1 MPDISRRG
9 QLMPN
14 SPIRKL
20 VPLAEKAIRK
30 GVKVYRLNIGQPDIL
45 TSPNAIHAI
54 QTYNVNI
61 IDYGHS
67 AGNESL
73 RKKFADYYKKI
84 NIPLEYEDIL
94 ITTGAS
100 EAITLTL
107 LTCLNAGDEI
117 IVPEPFY
124 ANYFSFATATDVEV
138 IPVTSSIESGF
149 ALPPIEAFEK
159 KITPRTK
166 AIIICNP
173 NNPTGYLY
181 SREELEQLRDM
192 VRKHDLFFICDE
204 VYRDL
209 CYDGGIFTSAM
220 QIEGIEKNLILIDSV
235 SKRYSAT
242 GLRVGVLASRNRDLL
257 QTALKFCQARLCPPN
272 IGQVAAEAALDSPP
286 EYLEY
291 VFNEFLERRNFVV
304 DALNNIEGV
313 FCPLPKGSFYVMV
326 KLPVDDAEKFSMWML
341 EEFEYKK
348 QTVMLAPGSGFY
360 YNTSLGKQEVRIA
373 YVLKLQDLQ
382 NAVECLQQGLESYPG
397 RISPET
403 TVDHAKIRLTKSI

>member
-1 MPDISRRG
+1 MPNISTRG

-20 VPLAEKAIRK
+20 VPLAEEASRK
-30 GVKVYRLNIGQPDIL
+30 GRTVYRLNIGQPDIL
-45 TSPNAIHAI
+45 TSPNAIEAI
-54 QTYNVNI
+54 KNMHSTV

-73 RKKFADYYKKI
+73 RRKFTEYYKK
-84 NIPLEYEDIL
+84 LGVDLDYRDIL

-124 ANYFSFATATDVEV
+124 ANYFSFATASDVEV

-149 ALPPIEAFEK
+149 ALPPIEEFEK
-159 KITPRTK
+159 RITPRTR

-181 SREELEQLRDM
+181 SRAELEQLRDL
-192 VRKHDLFFICDE
+192 VKKHDLFFLCDE
-204 VYRDL
+204 VYREL
-209 CYDGGIFTSAM
+209 CYDGGEFVSAM
-220 QIEGIEKNLILIDSV
+220 QLTGIEQNLILIDSV

-242 GLRVGVLASRNRDLL
+242 GLRVGVLASRNRELL
-257 QTALKFCQARLCPPN
+257 NTALKFCQARLCPPN
-272 IGQVAAEAALDSPP
+272 LGQVAAEAALDSSQ
-286 EYLEY
+286 EYLDY
-291 VFNEFLERRNFVV
+291 VFNSFLERRDFIVK
-304 DALNNIEGV
+304 ALNDIPGV
-313 FCPLPKGSFYVMV
+313 FCPMPKGAFYVMA
-326 KLPVDDAEKFSMWML
+326 KLPVDDADKFAMWML
-341 EEFEYKK
+341 EEFEYQG

-360 YNTSLGKQEVRIA
+360 FNTDLGRQEVRIA
-373 YVLKLQDLQ
+373 YVLNLDDTRK
-382 NAVECLQQGLESYPG
+382 AMECLRHGLEAYPG
-397 RISPET
+397 R
-403 TVDHAKIRLTKSI
+403 V

>member
-1 MPDISRRG
+1 MPEISKRG

-20 VPLAEKAIRK
+20 VPLAEEAAQR
-30 GVKVYRLNIGQPDIL
+30 GCTVYRLNIGQPDIL
-45 TSPNAIHAI
+45 TSPNALEAI
-54 QTYNVNI
+54 RNISNNI

-73 RKKFADYYKKI
+73 RRKFTAYYKKI
-84 NIPLEYEDIL
+84 GVELDYKDIL

-124 ANYFSFATATDVEV
+124 ANYFSFATASDVEV
-138 IPVTSSIESGF
+138 VPVTSSIESGF
-149 ALPPIEAFEK
+149 ALPPISDFERM
-159 KITPRTK
+159 ITPRTR

-181 SREELEQLRDM
+181 SKEELGQLRDL
-192 VRKHDLFFICDE
+192 VKKHDLFFLCDE
-204 VYRDL
+204 VYREL
-209 CYDGGIFTSAM
+209 CYDGGTFTSAM
-220 QIEGIEKNLILIDSV
+220 QLEGIEKNLILIDSV

-242 GLRVGVLASRNRDLL
+242 GLRVGVLASKNRELL

-272 IGQVAAEAALDSPP
+272 LGQVAAEAALDSPP
-286 EYLEY
+286 EYLDY
-291 VFNEFLERRNFVV
+291 VYNEFLERRNFIVP
-304 DALNNIEGV
+304 ALNDIPGV
-313 FCPLPKGSFYVMV
+313 FCPMPKGAFYVMA
-326 KLPVDDAEKFSMWML
+326 KLPVDDAEKFAIWML
-341 EEFEYKK
+341 QEFEYQK

-360 YNTSLGKQEVRIA
+360 FNTDFGKQEVRIA
-373 YVLKLQDLQ
+373 YVLNQEDLKK
-382 NAVECLQQGLESYPG
+382 AMECLRAGLAVYPG
-397 RISPET
+397 R
-403 TVDHAKIRLTKSI
+403 TV

>member
-1 MPDISRRG
+1 MPQISNRG

-20 VPLAEKAIRK
+20 VPLAEEAIRR
-30 GVKVYRLNIGQPDIL
+30 GCTVYRLNIGQPDIL
-45 TSPNAIHAI
+45 TSPNALQAI
-54 QTYNVNI
+54 RNIDSTI

-73 RKKFADYYKKI
+73 RRKFTEYYKKI
-84 NIPLEYEDIL
+84 GIDLDYQDIL

-124 ANYFSFATATDVEV
+124 ANYFSFATASDVEV

-149 ALPPIEAFEK
+149 ALPLISEFEK
-159 KITPRTK
+159 KITSRTR

-181 SREELEQLRDM
+181 SKKELEQLRDL
-192 VRKHDLFFICDE
+192 VKKHDLFFLCDE
-204 VYRDL
+204 VYREL
-209 CYDGGIFTSAM
+209 CYDGGEFTSAM
-220 QIEGIEKNLILIDSV
+220 NIEGIEQNLILIDSV

-242 GLRVGVLASRNRDLL
+242 GLRVGVLASRNRELL

-272 IGQVAAEAALDSPP
+272 LGQLAAEAALDSPQ
-286 EYLEY
+286 EYLDY
-291 VFNEFLERRNFVV
+291 VYNSFLERRNYIVK
-304 DALNNIEGV
+304 ALNSINGV
-313 FCPLPKGSFYVMV
+313 FCPTPRGAFYVMV
-326 KLPVDDAEKFSMWML
+326 KLPVDDAEKFSTWML
-341 EEFEYKK
+341 QEFEYHK

-360 YNTSLGKQEVRIA
+360 FNTDLGRQEVRIA
-373 YVLKLQDLQ
+373 YVLNLDDLK
-382 NAVECLQQGLESYPG
+382 NAMECLRFGLEAYPG
-397 RISPET
+397 
-403 TVDHAKIRLTKSI
+403 KNQ

>member
-1 MPDISRRG
+1 MPNISKRG

-20 VPLAEKAIRK
+20 VPHAEEAGKR
-30 GVKVYRLNIGQPDIL
+30 GCTVYRLNIGQPDIL
-45 TSPNAIHAI
+45 TSPNALEAI
-54 QTYNVNI
+54 RNIDSKI

-73 RKKFADYYKKI
+73 RRKFTEYYKTI
-84 NIPLEYEDIL
+84 GVDLDYQDIL

-124 ANYFSFATATDVEV
+124 ANYFSFATASDVIV
-138 IPVTSSIESGF
+138 VPVTSSIESGF
-149 ALPPIEAFEK
+149 ALPPISEFEK
-159 KITPRTK
+159 KITDRTR

-181 SREELEQLRDM
+181 SKEELGQLRDL
-192 VRKHDLFFICDE
+192 VKKHDLFFLCDE
-204 VYRDL
+204 VYREL
-209 CYDGGIFTSAM
+209 CYDGGEFTSAM
-220 QIEGIEKNLILIDSV
+220 QLEGIEKNLILIDSV

-242 GLRVGVLASRNRDLL
+242 GLRVGVLASRNRELL

-272 IGQVAAEAALDSPP
+272 LGQLAAEAALDSPR
-286 EYLEY
+286 EYLDY
-291 VFNEFLERRNFVV
+291 VYNEFLERRNFVV
-304 DALNNIEGV
+304 KALNDIKGV
-313 FCPLPKGSFYVMV
+313 FCPVPRGAFYVMA
-326 KLPVDDAEKFSMWML
+326 KLPVDDAEKFAMWML
-341 EEFEYKK
+341 QEFDYQK

-360 YNTSLGKQEVRIA
+360 FNTDLGRQEVRIA
-373 YVLKLQDLQ
+373 YVLNLNDLKK
-382 NAVECLQQGLESYPG
+382 AMECLRYGLEAYPG
-397 RISPET
+397 RINQ
-403 TVDHAKIRLTKSI
+403 

>member
-1 MPDISRRG
+1 MPNISNRG

-20 VPLAEKAIRK
+20 VPLAEEAGKR
-30 GVKVYRLNIGQPDIL
+30 GCTVYRLNIGQPDIL
-45 TSPNAIHAI
+45 TSPNALEAI
-54 QTYNVNI
+54 RNIDSKI

-73 RKKFADYYKKI
+73 RRKFTDYYKSI
-84 NIPLEYEDIL
+84 GVDLDYQDIL

-124 ANYFSFATATDVEV
+124 ANYFSFATASDVIV
-138 IPVTSSIESGF
+138 VPVTSSIESGF
-149 ALPPIEAFEK
+149 ALPPISEFEK
-159 KITPRTK
+159 RITNRTR

-181 SREELEQLRDM
+181 SKEELEQLRDL
-192 VRKHDLFFICDE
+192 VKKHDLFFLCDE
-204 VYRDL
+204 VYREL
-209 CYDGGIFTSAM
+209 CYDGGEFISAM
-220 QIEGIEKNLILIDSV
+220 QLEGIEKNLILIDSV

-242 GLRVGVLASRNRDLL
+242 GLRVGVLASRNRELL

-272 IGQVAAEAALDSPP
+272 LGQLAAEAALDSPQ
-286 EYLEY
+286 EYLDY
-291 VFNEFLERRNFVV
+291 VFNAFLERRNFVV
-304 DALNNIEGV
+304 KALNDIRGV
-313 FCPLPKGSFYVMV
+313 FCPMPRGAFYVMA
-326 KLPVDDAEKFSMWML
+326 KLPVDDAEKFAMWML
-341 EEFEYKK
+341 QEFDYQK

-360 YNTSLGKQEVRIA
+360 FNTDFGRQEVRIA
-373 YVLKLQDLQ
+373 YVLNLDDLRK
-382 NAVECLQQGLESYPG
+382 AMECLRYGLEAYPG
-397 RISPET
+397 RT
-403 TVDHAKIRLTKSI
+403 Y

>member
-1 MPDISRRG
+1 MPNISNRG

-20 VPLAEKAIRK
+20 VPLAEEAGKR
-30 GVKVYRLNIGQPDIL
+30 GCTVYRLNIGQPDIL
-45 TSPNAIHAI
+45 TSPNALEAI
-54 QTYNVNI
+54 RHIDSKI

-73 RKKFADYYKKI
+73 RRKFTSYYKTI
-84 NIPLEYEDIL
+84 GVDLDYHDIL

-124 ANYFSFATATDVEV
+124 ANYFSFATASDVIV
-138 IPVTSSIESGF
+138 VPVTSSIESGF
-149 ALPPIEAFEK
+149 ALPPISEFEK
-159 KITPRTK
+159 KITNRTR

-181 SREELEQLRDM
+181 SKEELEQLRDL
-192 VRKHDLFFICDE
+192 VKKHDLFFLCDE
-204 VYRDL
+204 VYREL
-209 CYDGGIFTSAM
+209 CYDGGEFTSAM
-220 QIEGIEKNLILIDSV
+220 QLEGIEQNLILIDSV

-242 GLRVGVLASRNRDLL
+242 GLRVGVLASRNKELL

-272 IGQVAAEAALDSPP
+272 LGQLAAEAALDSPQ
-286 EYLEY
+286 EYLDY
-291 VFNEFLERRNFVV
+291 VFNAFLERRNFVV
-304 DALNNIEGV
+304 KALNDIKGV
-313 FCPLPKGSFYVMV
+313 FCPMPKGAFYVMA
-326 KLPVDDAEKFSMWML
+326 KLPVDDADKFAMWML
-341 EEFEYKK
+341 QEFDYQK

-360 YNTSLGKQEVRIA
+360 FNTDLGRQEVRIA
-373 YVLKLQDLQ
+373 YVLNLDDLKK
-382 NAVECLQQGLESYPG
+382 AMVCLRYGLEAYPG
-397 RISPET
+397 RT
-403 TVDHAKIRLTKSI
+403 L